1 MELTF
6 DGIRL
11 NSPFYN
17 ETHKEWKDKVL
28 RPFLNKEIIP
38 NIDQWEKDGDIPL
51 EYYKLAG
58 EIGLF
63 QLGYPEKF
71 GGLSEGIDIFHTLIT
86 AEELAR
92 PGAGGFGAAFT
103 VHSIALPP
111 IINFGSEVMKE
122 KIAPGVI
129 KGTHHI
135 SLAITEP
142 SGGSDVGN
150 IKTTAKREGD
160 HFVING
166 SKTFITG
173 GLKANWFTAAVRT
186 GGEGIQG
193 VSLILI
199 PSNAKG
205 VSRTSVGPK
214 QGWWCSDTATIYF
227 ENVKV
232 PVDQIIGKENEGFKI
247 IVNNFNNERIGMA
260 AGAVGY
266 ALAAFE
272 EAATWAK
279 VRKTFGKSL
288 SQHQVIQHKFA
299 EMYRRINATAA
310 YLEICAWNIQNGTSE
325 AADISLLK
333 VQATKM
339 LEFVAR
345 EAMQI
350 MGGISYVRECK
361 TERIYREVRVM
372 AIGGGSEEI
381 MMDLAARRMGL

>member
-11 NSPFYN
+11 NSPFYKD
-17 ETHKEWKDKVL
+17 THKEWKEKVL
-28 RPFLNKEIIP
+28 RPFLEKEIIP
-38 NIDQWEKDGDIPL
+38 NIDQWEKDGNIPL
-51 EYYKLAG
+51 EYYKKAAG
-58 EIGLF
+58 IGLF
-63 QLGYPEKF
+63 QLGYPELY

-92 PGAGGFGAAFT
+92 PGAGGLGAAFT

-111 IINFGSEVMKE
+111 IINFGPEAMK
-122 KIAPGVI
+122 KKVAPGVI

-142 SGGSDVGN
+142 SGGSDVSN

-160 HFVING
+160 YFIING

-173 GLKANWFTAAVRT
+173 GLKANWFTTAVRT
-186 GGEGIQG
+186 GGEGIGG

-199 PSNAKG
+199 PADTQG

-214 QGWWCSDTATIYF
+214 QGWLCSDTASIYF

-232 PVDQIIGKENEGFKI
+232 PTDQIIGKENEGFKI

-260 AGAVGY
+260 AGCVGH

-272 EAATWAK
+272 EAASWAK
-279 VRKTFGKSL
+279 VRKTFGKPL

-299 EMYRRINATAA
+299 EMYRRINATVA
-310 YLEICAWNIQNGTSE
+310 YLDLCAWNIQNGTSE
-325 AADISLLK
+325 TADISLLK

>member
-1 MELTF
+1 MKLTF

-28 RPFLNKEIIP
+28 RPFLEKEIIP
-38 NIDQWEKDGDIPL
+38 NIDQWEKDEDIPL
-51 EYYKLAG
+51 EYYKKAG
-58 EIGLF
+58 ELGLF
-63 QLGYPEKF
+63 QMGYPEEY

-92 PGAGGFGAAFT
+92 PGSGGFGAAFT

-111 IINFGSEVMKE
+111 IINFGSHEMK
-122 KIAPGVI
+122 KKVAPGVI

-135 SLAITEP
+135 SLAVTEP
-142 SGGSDVGN
+142 SGGSDVSN
-150 IKTTAKREGD
+150 IKTTAKREGEF
-160 HFVING
+160 FVING

-173 GLKANWFTAAVRT
+173 GLKANWFTTAVRT
-186 GGEGIQG
+186 GEEGIG
-193 VSLILI
+193 GISLILI
-199 PSNAKG
+199 PADAQG

-214 QGWWCSDTATIYF
+214 QGWWCSDTATVYF

-272 EAATWAK
+272 EAASWAK
-279 VRKTFGKSL
+279 VRKTFGKNL

-299 EMYRRINATAA
+299 EMYRRINATVA

>member
-17 ETHKEWKDKVL
+17 ETHKDWKNKIL
-28 RPFLNKEIIP
+28 RPFLDKEIIP
-38 NIDQWEKDGDIPL
+38 NINQWEKDGDIPL
-51 EYYKLAG
+51 EYYKKAG

-63 QLGYPEKF
+63 QLGYPEEY
-71 GGLSEGIDIFHTLIT
+71 GGVSEGMDIFHTLIT

-111 IINFGSEVMKE
+111 ILNFGSDEMK
-122 KIAPGVI
+122 KRVAPDVI

-142 SGGSDVGN
+142 SGGSDVSN

-173 GLKANWFTAAVRT
+173 GLKANWFTTAVRT
-186 GGEGIQG
+186 GGDGIGG

-199 PSNAKG
+199 PADAKG

-214 QGWWCSDTATIYF
+214 QGWLCSDTATIYF
-227 ENVKV
+227 DNVKV
-232 PVDQIIGKENEGFKI
+232 PADQIIGKENQGFKI

-260 AGAVGY
+260 SAAVGY

-272 EAATWAK
+272 EAASWAK
-279 VRKTFGKSL
+279 LRKTFGKNL

-299 EMYRRINATAA
+299 EMYRRINSTAA
-310 YLEICAWNIQNGTSE
+310 YLEICAWNIQNGSSE

-350 MGGISYVRECK
+350 MGGISYIRECK